1 MDRTKPKATPK
12 ATVAQGSQASGS
24 NGQDESKGL
33 PIRRRS
39 QRQEPRRFRSQRSR
53 FQQIRVVKV
62 DSSQRLVTRKEK
74 AKVKVRR
81 THKISLRQI
90 QRIVPRRQF
99 LVSSGQ
105 RAHATGGE
113 SMSVSSRGSKGQAC
127 SEAKGGCIG
136 KCKGDGC
143 SGVCNG

>member
-1 MDRTKPKATPK
+1 MVKMNPKDC
-12 ATVAQGSQASGS
+12 QS
-24 NGQDESKGL
+24 
-33 PIRRRS
+33 RRRS

-81 THKISLRQI
+81 THKTSLRQI
-90 QRIVPRRQF
+90 QRIVPRQQF

-105 RAHATGGE
+105 RAHATGGNHVRFFTRVQRASLQRSQRRLRRQMQRRRLQWCLQWVVLGAQLPVRHPE
-113 SMSVSSRGSKGQAC
+113 MVNQSVGTF
-127 SEAKGGCIG
+127 
-136 KCKGDGC
+136 
-143 SGVCNG
+143 